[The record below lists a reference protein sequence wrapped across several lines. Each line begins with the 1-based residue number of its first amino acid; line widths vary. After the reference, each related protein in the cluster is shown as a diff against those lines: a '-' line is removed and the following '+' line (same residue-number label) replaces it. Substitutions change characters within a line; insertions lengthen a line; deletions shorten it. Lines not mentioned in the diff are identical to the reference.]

1 MKMLHTAD
9 WHIGKKLYD
18 FSLNEDFRQFIDWLN
33 STISTQSIDVL
44 LIAGDIFDTAY
55 PSTSSQE
62 VYFDCLA
69 KLRSDNPTLQIIIT
83 DGNHDSTSALN
94 AAKMYLKRDSIT
106 VVSGLTNSVDDE
118 IIYVKNEEG
127 DIKAVVAAV
136 PFLRDRDIRKV
147 IDNTGIDDRYIALK
161 EGIKNH
167 YDEVANRISSL
178 ALNKPVIAMGH
189 LYTHGVSSDPDSERE
204 IQMGHQAGVEGSIFS
219 EVFDYV
225 ALGHIHMAQA
235 VKGNVPIYYSGSPIP
250 LSFSERKYKHTVRV
264 IDIEKGVSSSA
275 MEIPKFRI
283 LKKIVGTLEEVKEK
297 IELLNVLS
305 TQLTCLVEL
314 EIVEPTYNPL
324 LQGEIEAFKAEFNA
338 RNQDTNTLIIKSRF
352 SFDKSVE
359 GADELYDETVDI
371 SELTPLDIFTRRLDD
386 ERTVNLEAGFKDQ
399 LMDAFKQLSEEVETK
414 EGE

>member
-18 FSLNEDFRQFIDWLN
+18 FSLNEDFRRFIDWLN
-33 STISTQSIDVL
+33 STIRTQNIDVL

-62 VYFDCLA
+62 IYFDSLA

-94 AAKMYLKRDSIT
+94 AAKIYLKRDNIS
-106 VVSGLTNSVDDE
+106 VVSGLTDTVDDE
-118 IIYVKNEEG
+118 IIYVKNTTGAIE
-127 DIKAVVAAV
+127 AVVAAV

-147 IDNTGIDDRYIALK
+147 VDNTGIDDRYAAIK
-161 EGIKNH
+161 EGIKKH
-167 YDEVANRISSL
+167 YDEVANRIAAL
-178 ALNKPVIAMGH
+178 ELNKPVIAMGH

-204 IQMGHQAGVEGSIFS
+204 IQMGHQAGVEGNIFS

-225 ALGHIHMAQA
+225 ALGHIHMAQT

-250 LSFSERKYKHTVRV
+250 LSFSERKYKHTVRLIN
-264 IDIEKGVSSSA
+264 IDTEVSSSA
-275 MEIPKFRI
+275 IEIPKFRI
-283 LKKIVGTLEEVKEK
+283 LKKIVGSLEEVKEK
-297 IELLNVLS
+297 IVVLNVS
-305 TQLTCLVEL
+305 SDQLTCLVEL

-324 LQGEIEAFKAEFNA
+324 LQGEIEAFKAEFNT
-338 RNQDTNTLIIKSRF
+338 RNKETNTLIIKSRF

-371 SELTPLDIFTRRLDD
+371 SELTPLDIFTRRIDD
-386 ERTVNLEAGFKDQ
+386 ERTVQLETDFKSQ
-399 LMDAFKQLSEEVETK
+399 LIDAFKQLTEEVEIK